1 MNFQSAHFLNYL
13 HTTFTPSLIN
23 LSKLK
28 HGNNAEITKTCFPI
42 NYQTGKYLFQKFKY
56 LFTIGVSHILAL
68 LSLLLLKFE
77 KCFWKEWEIYISYI
91 TYFFSYI
98 SCFLK
103 LLHEFQNCF
112 FTHTH
117 IHTNSGFSSGILL
130 PISHLFFRI
139 FFLIKRT

>member
-1 MNFQSAHFLNYL
+1 MNFLSSHFLNYL

-103 LLHEFQNCF
+103 LLHEFRNCF
-112 FTHTH
+112 LLTHTYTQ
-117 IHTNSGFSSGILL
+117 ILLSAQGYFFPLVIFFSGFS
-130 PISHLFFRI
+130 F
-139 FFLIKRT
+139 